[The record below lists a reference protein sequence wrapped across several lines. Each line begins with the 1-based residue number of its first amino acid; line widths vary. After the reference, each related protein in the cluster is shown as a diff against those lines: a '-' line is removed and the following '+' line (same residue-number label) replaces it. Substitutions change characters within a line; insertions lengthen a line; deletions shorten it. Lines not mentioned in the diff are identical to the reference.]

1 MKAKKQETGEAR
13 SAAAL
18 SQSASGALAA
28 EAAAAMPRG
37 GNPGRTAGGHKGRPY
52 GGAPNPQ
59 RDSEKRGA
67 PGSRRADVGI
77 GPYGRAPNPEHDRK
91 RERGPMWAEGELP
104 QGGKRDR
111 PGASAPTAV
120 EPTRSVTRRGMDT
133 NENAAPGRGRR
144 RGYTLGGMLA
154 HTAHAIQA
162 RARGRKTAWYP
173 GPRKGARVKENTSMP
188 AAASQTSHSR
198 PRLVARNR

>member
-1 MKAKKQETGEAR
+1 MGQGGRDLT
-13 SAAAL
+13 L
-18 SQSASGALAA
+18 ASPS
-28 EAAAAMPRG
+28 MSWKRG
-37 GNPGRTAGGHKGRPY
+37 GNPARTAGGHKGR
-52 GGAPNPQ
+52 
-59 RDSEKRGA
+59 
-67 PGSRRADVGI
+67 
-77 GPYGRAPNPEHDRK
+77 PYGRAPNPEHDRK

-120 EPTRSVTRRGMDT
+120 EPTRSVTRRGVDT

-154 HTAHAIQA
+154 HAAHAIQA